1 MCAIDPPK
9 PSLVSFRA
17 FGIPFSEKWLG
28 DGGRE
33 DGGRGVRGGHGVA
46 SIIRGTDTIR
56 E

>member
-9 PSLVSFRA
+9 PSLVLFRA
-17 FGIPFSEKWLG
+17 FGTTFSEKWWG
-28 DGGRE
+28 VGEGGVGLE
-33 DGGRGVRGGHGVA
+33 VRGGHGVA